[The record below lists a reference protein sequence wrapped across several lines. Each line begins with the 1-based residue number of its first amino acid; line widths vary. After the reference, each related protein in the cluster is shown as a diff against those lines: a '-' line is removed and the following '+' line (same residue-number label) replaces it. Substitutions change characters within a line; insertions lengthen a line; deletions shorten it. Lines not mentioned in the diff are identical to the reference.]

1 MHHKSSMEKILPV
14 VLVGYGT
21 GGSIFHAPFINACQ
35 GMKLAAVVTSNPER
49 QKSIKQSYP
58 HTRIYDSMEAMLK
71 DKEQFQLAVITT
83 PNRLHHDQAKTC
95 LEAGLHVVVDKPFC
109 LTSGQAEELIALGRH
124 CGKIISPYHNRR
136 FDSDFLTLKK
146 VLEENQVGKPFRL
159 ESRIERYRSKPK
171 PGGWRETTCAEEGG
185 GVLYDLGSH
194 LIDQALALFGA
205 PDDIYGKLQQRRGLG
220 VEDDLFLALDYKA
233 SKLQVHLY
241 ASMACLSAGPR
252 FNLCGSDGAFIK
264 EKGCPQEDMLRA
276 GISPADS
283 QFGLE
288 PASDWGSL
296 LVDGLERAKVETV
309 AGNWLAYYQGM
320 RLAIVDGAP
329 PPVSPMDAWQG
340 LKIMEKL
347 RETC

>member
-14 VLVGYGT
+14 VLIGYGT
-21 GGSIFHAPFINACQ
+21 GGSLFHAPFINACA
-35 GMKLAAVVTSNPER
+35 GMELSAVVTSNPER

-58 HTRIYDSMEAMLK
+58 HTRVYDSMEAMLK

-83 PNRLHHDQAKTC
+83 PNRLHHDQAKAC
-95 LEAGLHVVVDKPFC
+95 LEAGLNVVVDKPFC
-109 LTSGQAEELIALGRH
+109 LTSDQAEELIALARH

-146 VLEENQVGKPFRL
+146 VLEKNLVGKPFRL

-194 LIDQALALFGA
+194 LIDQALALFGV

-220 VEDDLFLALDYKA
+220 VEDDLFLALDYQA
-233 SKLQVHLY
+233 SNLQVHLY

-252 FNLCGSDGAFIK
+252 FNLCGSEGAFIK

-276 GISPADS
+276 GISPTDS
-283 QFGLE
+283 QFGRE

-296 LVDGLERAKVETV
+296 LVDGLEQAKVETV

-320 RLAIVDGAP
+320 RLSILEAAP
-329 PPVSPMDAWQG
+329 PPVSPLDACQG